1 MNDFNEQLPIP
12 NEEPKEQRQKGKSK
26 FKGMM
31 STIAGGVIGSV
42 LTLTILPQ
50 TGYLENVYTSAEKGV
65 SQLLGQQE
73 SNSASTDAVT
83 VKQTNASN
91 SNSSIAD
98 MVEKASKS
106 IVGIVNM
113 QKQPQGQGFFFP
125 NSNDANT
132 NSSNVV
138 ESGSGTGVI
147 FKVNGDKAY
156 IVTNNHVVEGAQEL
170 QITVNGGEKTTAEL
184 IGTDP
189 LTDTAV
195 LKIDAKYAKSV
206 LEFGDSSHLRAG
218 DQVFAIGNPLGLDL
232 SNTVT
237 QGIVSAVNRTV
248 SVPTSAGNW
257 DLNVIQTDAAINPG
271 NSGGALVNTSGQF
284 MGMNSMK
291 ISEAGVEGLGFAIP
305 SNDLVP
311 IINEIIAKG
320 QVERPYIGVGLASL
334 EQIPR
339 TYLQNLPNSVTG
351 GAVITSI
358 DPNSAAAKAGLQVQ
372 DVIVSINNTKVA
384 NSDDLRKFLYS
395 KLEVGDKATFKI
407 YRGSEQKTITLTLTS
422 SKKTNE

>member
-1 MNDFNEQLPIP
+1 MDDFNEQLPIP
-12 NEEPKEQRQKGKSK
+12 NEEPKKQRQQGKSK

-73 SNSASTDAVT
+73 SNNVSTDAVT
-83 VKQTNASN
+83 IKQTTATN

-147 FKVNGDKAY
+147 FKVDGDKAY
-156 IVTNNHVVEGAQEL
+156 IVTNNHVVENAQEL

-184 IGTDP
+184 IGRDP

-248 SVPTSAGNW
+248 AVPTSAGKW

-271 NSGGALVNTSGQF
+271 NSGGALVNTSGQL
-284 MGMNSMK
+284 MGMNSLK
-291 ISEAGVEGLGFAIP
+291 IAEAGVEGLGFAIP

-311 IINEIIAKG
+311 IINEIIEKG

-351 GAVITSI
+351 GAVVTSI

-372 DVIVSINNTKVA
+372 DVIVSINNTNVA

-407 YRGSEQKTITLTLTS
+407 YRGSEQKTICINLN
-422 SKKTNE
+422 K